1 MCSICTTYK
10 SAESK
15 PANASDKQFREFYA
29 SHCPEIT
36 CYNEICHFALKL
48 RVTMKY
54 VMRALSNSNVINS
67 FIRALWV
74 GGRRRG
80 ALKLRVTMKYVM
92 RALSNSY
99 VINSLIR
106 ASQVEGRRR
115 GRKFSRLYIHHLY
128 PFSHCSQI
136 HKFAAAGYFVED
148 ETTEGHFLPYALVPH
163 RKGCGQDDLRK

>member
-29 SHCPEIT
+29 SHCPKIT

-54 VMRALSNSNVINS
+54 VMRALSNS
-67 FIRALWV
+67 
-74 GGRRRG
+74 
-80 ALKLRVTMKYVM
+80 
-92 RALSNSY
+92 Y

-106 ASQVEGRRR
+106 ASWVEGRRR
-115 GRKFSRLYIHHLY
+115 GRTFSHLYIHHLY

-148 ETTEGHFLPYALVPH
+148 ETTEGHFLPFALVLH